1 MSEEEKINM
10 IKNRYNLSDLE
21 VEECFCCYDDNSKSV
36 QIDNLVNFIEI
47 MKENEEEQKKINR
60 IMKICFMMGIGLCL
74 LLIFLYMKNY

>member
-21 VEECFCCYDDNSKSV
+21 VEEWFCCYDDNSKSV